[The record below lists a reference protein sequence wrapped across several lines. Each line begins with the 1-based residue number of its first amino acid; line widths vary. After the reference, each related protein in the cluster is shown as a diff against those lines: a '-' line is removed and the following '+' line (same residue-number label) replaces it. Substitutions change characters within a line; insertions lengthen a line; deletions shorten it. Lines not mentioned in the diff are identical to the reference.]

1 MMLLPD
7 EAGAILKV
15 TIEKINLGMAYQRKY
30 HVRYSSGAE
39 RTYGIPP
46 ETVMKFIKANRREMS
61 KVSFIFTD
69 RSDAE

>member
-7 EAGAILKV
+7 EAGVILKV

-30 HVRYSSGAE
+30 HIRYSSGAE

-46 ETVMKFIKANRREMS
+46 ETVTKFIKANRREMS
-61 KVSFIFTD
+61 KVSYIFTD
-69 RSDAE
+69 RSDAK